1 MIKRLVVLLLLSA
14 LLQTPEKPAQPHL
27 VWTRALADSETVV
40 VTAWSPTASCVAA
53 ATDKSVH
60 VIDVSGE
67 HLWQWNF
74 HETNRLIQVGRFS
87 SIALS
92 PTCDAV
98 LVAGGVE
105 YKYVWAGDRR
115 GRRTFFKTAGTPP
128 AVKFDLHGKNVAV
141 VTGAA
146 VGYLLSRRLSDRW
159 SGKLAE
165 LPVRWPSQ
173 LLDSRLRRIVGSR
186 SRWVSWSSRAVRRP
200 RPTALDQSDGLF
212 VRRTHSRRQVR
223 RCDR

>member
-1 MIKRLVVLLLLSA
+1 MIKRLVVLLLLSG

-87 SIALS
+87 SMALS

-98 LVAGGVE
+98 LVTGGVE

-115 GRRTFFKTAGTPP
+115 GRRTFFKTAGTPL

-146 VGYLLSRRLSDRW
+146 VGYLLSRRLSVRW

-186 SRWVSWSSRAVRRP
+186 SRWVS
-200 RPTALDQSDGLF
+200 
-212 VRRTHSRRQVR
+212 
-223 RCDR
+223 